1 MLHATSVATSN
12 KSLDDWQGGE
22 QIDTELTHP
31 DSTFPMQVFK
41 TDEIDGFVVD
51 VEDVRKAVC
60 KHTLNLENPAVEK
73 VTVWNDEDKEIQGG
87 PEICLNDHQ
96 KMSFY
101 FSLKSVENV
110 TYCVPACPAPK
121 FCRDNRCV
129 CPAST
134 PKHALEETCE
144 CEKSHII
151 ENNTCV
157 CPFNQIEKNGKCV
170 CPEGLNYWV
179 DGTGCVECTQ
189 NRHCQMLEICNLL
202 SYRCE
207 CDTASNE
214 IYDGVCVP
222 KCVLPLVR
230 NPQTKGCS
238 CPAGTP
244 IGADT
249 ATCQCKSNEVV
260 VNGRCEVK
268 AACSICQTY
277 DAATNTCYGNIPEN
291 GADCC
296 AAAGRLWS
304 GSACCAAGQVVV
316 NGTCQDKVTCS
327 VCQVYDAT
335 TNTCYGNIPENGAEC
350 CAAAG
355 RLWSGSAC
363 CAAGQIVVNGTCQDK
378 VACSV
383 CQVYDAAT
391 NTCYGNIPEN
401 GADCCAAA
409 GRLWSGSACCTSGQV
424 VVNGTCQDKATCTI
438 CQTYDAATN
447 TCYGNIPENGAEC
460 CAAAG
465 RLWSGSACCTSGQV
479 VVNGECQDKAVC
491 TICQT
496 YEEATN
502 TCYGNI
508 PENGEEC
515 CAAAG
520 RLWSGSACCAAGQ
533 VVVNSECQDKA
544 VCTTC
549 QAYDAATNTCYGNV
563 PENGAECCTLAGRL
577 WSGSACCA
585 TGQVVVN
592 KECQDKAVCT
602 MCHNYFPETNTCST
616 AIDPDKDDYC
626 CKMASR
632 TWNAS
637 DNTCC
642 PYDQPYNSKA
652 GLCCPKAVSSGCNT
666 VYVEASAGVCP
677 YYEDE
682 CGPGWTCL
690 NSYMAGTTRCVYPK
704 CPVGKA
710 TFANAKKTCANLG
723 GRLPTLKEVTTGRV
737 SCNTLVDSGT
747 TNYCGI
753 NNINYYWLAYP
764 GSDRHNRMPY
774 SYSCTNEAGF
784 AYDGY
789 NGAEVH
795 PTTAAQFTCV
805 K

>member
-1 MLHATSVATSN
+1 MNKNQLLNIKKMVFELGRRGSKNHFFDRVNDARGVERFFASAQNDAESKMCGAGARGFCAPHIFKATSGHQLSSGLRGFFSKNKESEKNKIPAYKFIREFYFIDAVRRYSGKSAQTGRSMLEMLGVLAIVGVLSIGGLVIYQYSMAKKSSNDLWSDVMLHATSVATSN

-101 FSLKSVENV
+101 FSLKSVEKV

-157 CPFNQIEKNGKCV
+157 CPLNQIEKNGKCV

-189 NRHCQMLEICNLL
+189 NSHCQMLEICNLL

-214 IYDGVCVP
+214 IYDGVCIP

-249 ATCQCKSNEVV
+249 TTCQCKSNEVV

-316 NGTCQDKVTCS
+316 NSGCQDKATCT
-327 VCQVYDAT
+327 VCQTYDAT
-335 TNTCYGNIPENGAEC
+335 TNTCYGNIPENGA
-350 CAAAG
+350 
-355 RLWSGSAC
+355 
-363 CAAGQIVVNGTCQDK
+363 
-378 VACSV
+378 
-383 CQVYDAAT
+383 
-391 NTCYGNIPEN
+391 
-401 GADCCAAA
+401 
-409 GRLWSGSACCTSGQV
+409 
-424 VVNGTCQDKATCTI
+424 
-438 CQTYDAATN
+438 
-447 TCYGNIPENGAEC
+447 
-460 CAAAG
+460 
-465 RLWSGSACCTSGQV
+465 
-479 VVNGECQDKAVC
+479 
-491 TICQT
+491 
-496 YEEATN
+496 
-502 TCYGNI
+502 
-508 PENGEEC
+508 EC

-682 CGPGWTCL
+682 CCPGWTCL